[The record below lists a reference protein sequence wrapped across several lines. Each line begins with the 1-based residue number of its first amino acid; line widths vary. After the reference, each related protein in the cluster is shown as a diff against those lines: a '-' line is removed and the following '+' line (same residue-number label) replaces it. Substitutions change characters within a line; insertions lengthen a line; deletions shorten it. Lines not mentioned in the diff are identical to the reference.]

1 MTQHKWKIEE
11 ENWLIENYK
20 KLGPNKCAIFLNLR
34 KNQVAA
40 RVNKL
45 NLKLPKE
52 FKNILQSIKPE
63 KCNVNPELF
72 YNINTKEVAYLLGI
86 IWADGFLNPSKNGN
100 NSNLGFTM
108 VKEDIDEIKPSLE
121 KIGKWNYYERKQP
134 VETWKP
140 SVNVITNNKRIM
152 KFLIEH
158 DYDKKSYMSAD
169 KILSKIPNELKHYF
183 FRGLIDG
190 DGCFYFYKPNKGST
204 IKQFT
209 LTSTYEQDWSYFER
223 LCEDLDI
230 KYNIKRT
237 KNITSSS
244 SVIRITN
251 KNGIIKLGNY
261 IYNNIENDSIG
272 LNRKKEKF
280 NLIKF
285 S

>member
-1 MTQHKWKIEE
+1 MKHKWTEDEINFLIKEYPLTDRYYCSNVLNIPVEQIVYKIRVLNIKKEKSLNYLE
-11 ENWLIENYK
+11 FENITNSY
-20 KLGPNKCAIFLNLR
+20 
-34 KNQVAA
+34 
-40 RVNKL
+40 
-45 NLKLPKE
+45 
-52 FKNILQSIKPE
+52 
-63 KCNVNPELF
+63 
-72 YNINTKEVAYLLGI
+72 VAYVLGFM
-86 IWADGFLNPSKNGN
+86 WADGHV
-100 NSNLGFTM
+100 SNDGRHFNIGG
-108 VKEDIDEIKPSLE
+108 VKEDIDEIENLFF
-121 KIGKWNYYERKQP
+121 KIGNWGKSIQDRSKRG
-134 VETWKP
+134 WKTAKYLIG
-140 SVNVITNNKRIM
+140 SNKEIYN
-152 KFLIEH
+152 FLIEH
-158 DYDKKSYMSAD
+158 DYDKKSYVSAD